1 MLHCS
6 LGYIDPISQNAQI
19 EPQDF
24 RLGFYVAIIELKMRS
39 APLSV
44 VPEVGVEDQL
54 FSIIAASSTTKKWGG
69 SMRRVNRA
77 RGE

>member
-24 RLGFYVAIIELKMRS
+24 RLRFYVALIKLKMRS
-39 APLSV
+39 APPSV
-44 VPEVGVEDQL
+44 VPEPGRRG
-54 FSIIAASSTTKKWGG
+54 SIIFSNCGFINYEELVG
-69 SMRRVNRA
+69 SV
-77 RGE
+77 